1 MLEECVADKR
11 DIELSDTGE
20 LKISYSMKLGRKNE
34 VTRYLD
40 FNLKEVEIGDIQ
52 KLSIK
57 VDRLE
62 AENKELRK
70 MFEELKTEKCIKIVP
85 EIDLTTSNNVTNLGV
100 NGVDIT
106 SNKGGGAWYAAFLK
120 NKLEGRQFFEV
131 EIVAVSSNGIMIGV
145 AGESLRNVASC
156 FSHAE
161 AVAWHPNGSVV
172 YFEGKSRSLT
182 QNIVSGDRIMV
193 KVDRV

>member
-100 NGVDIT
+100 NGLEIT
-106 SNKGGGAWYAAFLK
+106 TNKGGGAWYAAFLK

-131 EIVAVSSNGIMIGV
+131 EIVAVNSNGIMIGV

-156 FSHAE
+156 YSHVE
-161 AVAWHPNGSVV
+161 AVAWYPNGSIV

-182 QNIVSGDRIMV
+182 QNIVNGDRIMV